1 MKPMKLIQA
10 IPIDILTGDGGI
22 FNVLH
27 NKHGNKLPWVGN
39 SPVISA
45 VELDLDY
52 FGNHSGEKETSALI
66 DKILTKAN
74 VSVLNTNHMGK
85 LADLIYDKYH
95 INWDKLWET
104 MTLEYNPLD
113 TYSVTKT
120 ETGTD
125 TNNEIRDLSYTNS
138 NTVEREY
145 EDNSD
150 TTSSSTVD
158 DNVYAFNSTLPSP
171 SDSSTVSNTNTTQ
184 DTGTTND
191 TTEGSSTDTGTI
203 SRTRT
208 PNLTT
213 TTRGNIFTS
222 QQKLIEQERSVWT
235 YNYFNEIYKML
246 DEVLT
251 APIYSY

>member
-1 MKPMKLIQA
+1 MKLIQA
-10 IPIDILTGDGGI
+10 IPIDILTGVGGI
-22 FNVLH
+22 FSFIYATHTND
-27 NKHGNKLPWVGN
+27 LPWL
-39 SPVISA
+39 SDFPEITAS
-45 VELDLDY
+45 ELDMDY

-66 DKILTKAN
+66 DKILTKAD
-74 VSVLNTNHMGK
+74 VSELNANHMTA
-85 LADLIYDKYH
+85 LANLIYDKYH
-95 INWDKLWET
+95 INMERLWET
-104 MTLEYNPLD
+104 MKVEYNPLD
-113 TYSVTKT
+113 TYSVVKT
-120 ETGTD
+120 ENGTD
-125 TNNEIRDLSYTNS
+125 THNEVRDLSYTNS

-145 EDNSD
+145 TDNSD
-150 TTSSSTVD
+150 TTSNSTVD

-171 SDSSTVSNTNTTQ
+171 SDTSTVSNTNNTQ

-203 SRTRT
+203 SKTRT

-213 TTRGNIFTS
+213 TTKGNIFTS
-222 QQKLIEQERSVWT
+222 QQKLIEQERTVWT